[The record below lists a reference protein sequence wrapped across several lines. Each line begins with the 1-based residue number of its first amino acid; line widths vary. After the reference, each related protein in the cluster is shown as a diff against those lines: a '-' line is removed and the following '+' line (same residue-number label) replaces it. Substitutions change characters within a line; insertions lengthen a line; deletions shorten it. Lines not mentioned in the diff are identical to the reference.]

1 MGELDKTH
9 NTVFLPIS
17 KFSINFADRLEAYER
32 VMVTEIMYVNL
43 PRVGEI
49 KRKASENIWWLLLQM
64 EFFQVNVRM
73 NVRSCCKTEK
83 AV

>member
-49 KRKASENIWWLLLQM
+49 KRKASENI
-64 EFFQVNVRM
+64 
-73 NVRSCCKTEK
+73 
-83 AV
+83 